1 MTAAPIPSP
10 TDDLPATLARALADE
25 GATLALGAA
34 LAPHL
39 RAGMSVH
46 LCGGLGAGKTTLT
59 RGVLRAMG
67 FAERVK
73 SPTYTLVE
81 PYVISGINLY
91 HFDFY
96 RFENPEEWESAG
108 FREYFNSASLC
119 LVEWP
124 ERAGKLLPKFD
135 LRITLEPVPSSG
147 RTATIEAGSPAGAP
161 ILRALAQSRRS

>member
-1 MTAAPIPSP
+1 MTLAPIPSP
-10 TDDLPATLARALADE
+10 PAELPGALTRVLADE
-25 GATLALGAA
+25 AETLALGAA
-34 LAPHL
+34 LAAHL
-39 RAGMSVH
+39 RAGMIVH

-59 RGVLRAMG
+59 RGVLRAIG
-67 FAERVK
+67 FADRVK

-108 FREYFNSASLC
+108 FRDYFNSASLC

-135 LRITLEPVPSSG
+135 LKITLEPGPSTG
-147 RTATIEAGSPAGAP
+147 RTATIEAGSLAGAL
-161 ILRALAQSRRS
+161 ILRALS